1 LGSASIYY
9 ALPQAIQA
17 LALRCAAAYGAEARP
32 LKLRPLLERRP
43 THDLVPCARFMWLE
57 PLHQM
62 TCAIAAGR
70 ARATKPAR
78 SQRLLAAAVM
88 QQNTCAAGL
97 MQDGG
102 GCTGQAHLCRRCR
115 APGPC
120 RRMTRSPPRA
130 STAVPA
136 PNLRSICSL
145 QAASLESKHSNF
157 AVINSAMGSA
167 NVQFKKEAVV
177 ALVRGQGHALV
188 MALPAAVY

>member
-1 LGSASIYY
+1 
-9 ALPQAIQA
+9 
-17 LALRCAAAYGAEARP
+17 
-32 LKLRPLLERRP
+32 
-43 THDLVPCARFMWLE
+43 
-57 PLHQM
+57 
-62 TCAIAAGR
+62 
-70 ARATKPAR
+70 
-78 SQRLLAAAVM
+78 
-88 QQNTCAAGL
+88 
-97 MQDGG
+97 
-102 GCTGQAHLCRRCR
+102 
-115 APGPC
+115 
-120 RRMTRSPPRA
+120 MTRSPPRA